1 MARED
6 EVDRIREQAQELL
19 AAQRATVRSLL
30 RLRAQLGGSLVMRYA
45 ECGKVGWACRSG
57 ERHGPYF
64 ILSTR
69 SGGRGG
75 FSYLPHSQVSRARTL
90 VEHHREFQEGFRRLK
105 QINEGLLALLR
116 QYRSAAARQGERSLE
131 TVAR

>member
-6 EVDRIREQAQELL
+6 EVDQIREQAKELL
-19 AAQRATVRSLL
+19 VAQRATVRSLL
-30 RLRAQLGGSLVMRYA
+30 RLRAQLGGSLLMRYA
-45 ECGKVGWACRSG
+45 ECGKEGCACREG

-69 SGGRGG
+69 SGGKGG
-75 FSYLPHSQVSRARTL
+75 FSYLPQSQVSVARTL
-90 VEHHREFQEGFRRLK
+90 VQRHREFQDGFRRLK

-116 QYRSAAARQGERSLE
+116 RYRTAAARQGERSLQA
-131 TVAR
+131 VAR